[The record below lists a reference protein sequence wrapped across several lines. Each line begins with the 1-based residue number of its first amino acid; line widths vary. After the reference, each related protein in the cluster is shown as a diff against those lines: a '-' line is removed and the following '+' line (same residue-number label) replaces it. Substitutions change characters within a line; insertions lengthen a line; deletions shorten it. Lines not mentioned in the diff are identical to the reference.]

1 MKSTTYTESS
11 QIASKFQQTASAL
24 RPKPGLTTLRVNISR
39 SIALLITN
47 LIQKSGFN
55 KKILS
60 KANKLPVILNIGC
73 ADHLDPN
80 YVNADIFPPVGRA
93 LRMLAGH
100 ESIKWNLFV
109 NIICQDISL
118 VECADGIVFAHVLEH
133 LPPDQTLAVL
143 GNCFQYLKPGGHIRL
158 SVPHIR
164 AYPYSNAVSS
174 QQKAMNAIERNKIIY
189 GHFHQFMYEPELLI
203 ALLENVGFSDVK
215 QVDYGEG
222 LLANSDRLE
231 RAFETIYITASRPS

>member
-1 MKSTTYTESS
+1 MNLTTYTESS
-11 QIASKFQQTASAL
+11 QIASEFQRAVSNL
-24 RPKPGLTTLRVNISR
+24 RPKSGLTALRTNTSR
-39 SIALLITN
+39 WMALSITN

-55 KKILS
+55 QKILAKVNRS
-60 KANKLPVILNIGC
+60 TTILNIGC

-93 LRMLAGH
+93 LRMLVGH
-100 ESIKWNLFV
+100 EKIEWSLFI
-109 NIICQDISL
+109 NIICQDKSL
-118 VECADGIVFAHVLEH
+118 IECADGIVFAHVLEH
-133 LPPDQTLAVL
+133 LPPDQTLTVL
-143 GNCFQYLKPGGHIRL
+143 GNCFQYLKPGGHMRL

-164 AYPYSNAVSS
+164 AYPYSNAASS